1 MRLSLIVAMERNRVI
16 GRDGDLPWH
25 LSADLKRFKQLTMG
39 HHIIMGRK
47 TFDSI
52 GRLLPGRASV
62 IVTRQADFEIEGA
75 IVTHSLTDAIRAAR
89 NDDEVFV
96 IGGEEIYR
104 QALSLVE
111 RIYLT
116 EVEAD
121 IAGDA
126 TFPELNREAWDI
138 VEQSQHPASD
148 QDDYSFAFKVL
159 DRVRLIS

>member
-1 MRLSLIVAMERNRVI
+1 MRCSLIVAMERSRVI

-47 TFDSI
+47 TFESI
-52 GRLLPGRASV
+52 GRLLPGRTSV
-62 IVTRQADFEIEGA
+62 IVTHQSGFKFDGA
-75 IVTHSLTDAIRAAR
+75 IVAHSLADAIHAAK

-104 QALSLVE
+104 QALPLVD

-116 EVEAD
+116 EVAAD

-126 TFPELNREAWDI
+126 KFPELNREAWNI
-138 VEQSQHPASD
+138 VEQSQHPATER
-148 QDDYSFAFKVL
+148 DDYSYTFTIL
-159 DRVRLIS
+159 DRVEPSE